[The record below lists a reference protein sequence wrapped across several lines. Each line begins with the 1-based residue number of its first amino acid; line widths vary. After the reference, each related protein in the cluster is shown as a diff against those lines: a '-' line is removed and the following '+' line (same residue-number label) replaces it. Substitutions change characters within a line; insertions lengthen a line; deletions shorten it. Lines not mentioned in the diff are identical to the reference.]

1 MPESPELWL
10 LHPFKLPS
18 EHAHAIQI
26 LRTCDAL
33 AAGGRRVRLFVKR
46 NPERP
51 VASIEEAL
59 ARYDLAP
66 RPGLRVEWLPFRH
79 KGASGA
85 WLRLRVR
92 AAPGPPVFYVRHL
105 RLAALCARRGPT
117 IVELHA
123 IETDTARAVSA
134 ADAVVSI
141 TSALAAEVRARFAP
155 ACPVEVIP
163 DAADP
168 GVFREVLAP
177 GPVRAVYLGQLM
189 PWKGVE
195 VLLRALARVPGLPA
209 LVMGG
214 RDGPDPHRD
223 ELQQLAQTLGLEGR
237 VEWAGWL
244 AAADAWKRL
253 RRGDI
258 GIVPTRAGGS
268 QELSTSPLKLF
279 EYLACGLP
287 VVASDLPALR
297 EVIRDGEN
305 GLLFAEGDP
314 AALASALVRLEA
326 SAELRARLAAGA
338 IAGADE
344 RSWAAR
350 AARIERVIE
359 SVLAAR
365 GGAAASRGGCV
376 ARPSEPTR

>member
-46 NPERP
+46 HPDHP
-51 VASIEEAL
+51 VGCVEEAL
-59 ARYDLAP
+59 ARYGLTT
-66 RPGLRVEWLPFRH
+66 RPGLTITWLPFRH
-79 KGASGA
+79 KGMSSL

-105 RLAALCARRGPT
+105 RLAPVAARRGPT

-123 IETDTARAVSA
+123 IESNTARAVA
-134 ADAVVSI
+134 AAHAIVTI
-141 TSALAAEVRARFAP
+141 THALAEEVRARFSP
-155 ACPVEVIP
+155 QCPIDVIP

-168 GVFREVLAP
+168 GVFREVTAP
-177 GPVRAVYLGQLM
+177 GPVRVVYLGQLM
-189 PWKGVE
+189 PWKGVD
-195 VLLRALARVPGLPA
+195 VLLHALARTPDLSA
-209 LVMGG
+209 LVIGG
-214 RDGPDPHRD
+214 RDGADPRRD
-223 ELQQLAQTLGLEGR
+223 ELRRLARTLGIERR

-244 AAADAWKRL
+244 TPAEAWTRL

-258 GIVPTRAGGS
+258 GVVPTRAGGT

-287 VVASDLPALR
+287 VVVSDLPALR
-297 EVIRDGEN
+297 EIVRDGEN

-314 AALASALVRLEA
+314 DALAVALARLAA
-326 SAELRARLAAGA
+326 STVLRDRLAAGA
-338 IAGADE
+338 VAGATH
-344 RSWAAR
+344 RTWASR
-350 AARIERVIE
+350 AARIETVIAR
-359 SVLAAR
+359 VLARRRPAAHGR
-365 GGAAASRGGCV
+365 TGGQGEAQ
-376 ARPSEPTR
+376 EPIR